1 MKAMKKL
8 MLATVAAITLSACSG
23 EREYLDYRG
32 VSMATPCKA
41 FVDSMKKQGLAIDT
55 AAQQDKGTVV
65 LMMPGNS
72 MRITLKSSN
81 DTLISIQESYEAS
94 YNDSTR
100 QLFQTMREQL
110 IKELDMNPYMPVN
123 SEDHREARFKTKKGI
138 VTLVLENTYT
148 PRLDL
153 LYETRNDDSK

>member
-1 MKAMKKL
+1 MITLKKM
-8 MLATVAAITLSACSG
+8 MLAAVAAVTLSACSG
-23 EREYLDYRG
+23 DREYLDYRG

-41 FVDSMKKQGLAIDT
+41 FVDSMTRQGLVVDT
-55 AAQQDKGTVV
+55 SNHEKGTVV
-65 LMMPGNS
+65 FLKPGS
-72 MRITLKSSN
+72 VMQVIVKAQN
-81 DTLISIQESYEAS
+81 DTIVSIQESYEAT

-123 SEDHREARFKTKKGI
+123 TEDHRAARFKTKKGI

>member
-1 MKAMKKL
+1 MITLKKM
-8 MLATVAAITLSACSG
+8 MLAAVAAVTLSACSG
-23 EREYLDYRG
+23 DREYLDYRG

-41 FVDSMKKQGLAIDT
+41 FVDSMTRQGLVVDT
-55 AAQQDKGTVV
+55 SNHEKGTVV
-65 LMMPGNS
+65 FLKPGS
-72 MRITLKSSN
+72 VMQVIVKAQN
-81 DTLISIQESYEAS
+81 DTIVSIQESYEAT

-123 SEDHREARFKTKKGI
+123 TEDHREARFKTQKGI

-153 LYETRNDDSK
+153 LYEIRNDDSK

>member
-1 MKAMKKL
+1 MITLKKM
-8 MLATVAAITLSACSG
+8 MLAAVAAVTLSACSG
-23 EREYLDYRG
+23 DREYLDYRG

-41 FVDSMKKQGLAIDT
+41 FVDSMTRQGLVVDT
-55 AAQQDKGTVV
+55 SNHEKGTVV
-65 LMMPGNS
+65 FLKPGS
-72 MRITLKSSN
+72 VMQVIVKAQN
-81 DTLISIQESYEAS
+81 DTIVSIQESYEAT

-110 IKELDMNPYMPVN
+110 IKELDMNPDMPVN
-123 SEDHREARFKTKKGI
+123 TEDHREARFKTQKGI

>member
-1 MKAMKKL
+1 MITLKKM
-8 MLATVAAITLSACSG
+8 MLAAVAAVTLSACSG
-23 EREYLDYRG
+23 DREYLDYRG

-41 FVDSMKKQGLAIDT
+41 FVDSMTRQGLVVDT
-55 AAQQDKGTVV
+55 SNHEKGTVV
-65 LMMPGNS
+65 FLKPGS
-72 MRITLKSSN
+72 VMQVIVKAQN
-81 DTLISIQESYEAS
+81 DTIVSIQESYEAT

-110 IKELDMNPYMPVN
+110 VKELDMNPYMPVN
-123 SEDHREARFKTKKGI
+123 TEDHREARFKTKKGI

-153 LYETRNDDSK
+153 LYESRNDDSK

>member
-1 MKAMKKL
+1 MITLKKM
-8 MLATVAAITLSACSG
+8 MLAAVAAVTLSACSG
-23 EREYLDYRG
+23 DREYLDYRG

-41 FVDSMKKQGLAIDT
+41 FVDSMTRQGLVVDT
-55 AAQQDKGTVV
+55 SNHEKGTVV
-65 LMMPGNS
+65 FLKPGS
-72 MRITLKSSN
+72 VMQVIVKAQN
-81 DTLISIQESYEAS
+81 DTIVSIQESYEAT

-123 SEDHREARFKTKKGI
+123 TEDHREARFKTKKGI

-153 LYETRNDDSK
+153 LYETRDDDAK

>member
-1 MKAMKKL
+1 MITLKKM
-8 MLATVAAITLSACSG
+8 MLAAVAAVTLSACSDD
-23 EREYLDYRG
+23 REYLDYRG

-41 FVDSMKKQGLAIDT
+41 FVDSMTRQGLVVDT
-55 AAQQDKGTVV
+55 SNHEKGTVV
-65 LMMPGNS
+65 FLKPGS
-72 MRITLKSSN
+72 VMQVIVKAQN
-81 DTLISIQESYEAS
+81 DTIVSIQESYEAT

-123 SEDHREARFKTKKGI
+123 TEDHREARFKTKKGI

>member
-1 MKAMKKL
+1 MITLKKM
-8 MLATVAAITLSACSG
+8 MLAAVAAVTLSACSG
-23 EREYLDYRG
+23 DREYLDYRG

-41 FVDSMKKQGLAIDT
+41 FVDSMTRQGLVVDT
-55 AAQQDKGTVV
+55 SNHEKGTVV
-65 LMMPGNS
+65 FLKPGS
-72 MRITLKSSN
+72 VMQVIVKAQN
-81 DTLISIQESYEAS
+81 DTIVSIQESYEAT

-100 QLFQTMREQL
+100 QLFQTLREQL

-123 SEDHREARFKTKKGI
+123 TEDHREARFKTQKGI

>member
-1 MKAMKKL
+1 MITLKKM
-8 MLATVAAITLSACSG
+8 MLAAVAAVTLSACSG
-23 EREYLDYRG
+23 DREYLDYRG

-41 FVDSMKKQGLAIDT
+41 FVDSMTRQGLVVDT
-55 AAQQDKGTVV
+55 SNHEKGTVV
-65 LMMPGNS
+65 FLKPGS
-72 MRITLKSSN
+72 VMQVIVKAQN
-81 DTLISIQESYEAS
+81 DTIVSIQESYEAT

-123 SEDHREARFKTKKGI
+123 TEDHREARFKTQKGI
-138 VTLVLENTYT
+138 VTLVLETTYT

>member
-1 MKAMKKL
+1 MITLKKM
-8 MLATVAAITLSACSG
+8 MLAAVAAVTLSACSG
-23 EREYLDYRG
+23 DREYLDYRG

-41 FVDSMKKQGLAIDT
+41 FVDSMTRQGLVVDT
-55 AAQQDKGTVV
+55 SNHEKGTVV
-65 LMMPGNS
+65 FLKPGS
-72 MRITLKSSN
+72 VMQVIVKAQN
-81 DTLISIQESYEAS
+81 DTIVSIQESYEAS

-110 IKELDMNPYMPVN
+110 VKELDMNPYMPVN
-123 SEDHREARFKTKKGI
+123 TEDHREARFKTQKGI

-153 LYETRNDDSK
+153 LYESRNDDSK

>member
-1 MKAMKKL
+1 MITLKKM
-8 MLATVAAITLSACSG
+8 MLAAVAAVTLSACSG
-23 EREYLDYRG
+23 DREYLDYRG

-41 FVDSMKKQGLAIDT
+41 FVDSMTRQGLVVDT
-55 AAQQDKGTVV
+55 SNHEKGTVV
-65 LMMPGNS
+65 FLKPGS
-72 MRITLKSSN
+72 VMQVIVKAQN
-81 DTLISIQESYEAS
+81 DTIVSIQESYEAT

-123 SEDHREARFKTKKGI
+123 TEDHREARFKTKKGI

>member
-1 MKAMKKL
+1 MITLKKM
-8 MLATVAAITLSACSG
+8 MLAAVAAVTLSACSG
-23 EREYLDYRG
+23 DREYLDYRG

-41 FVDSMKKQGLAIDT
+41 FVDSMTRQGLVVDT
-55 AAQQDKGTVV
+55 SNHEKGTVV
-65 LMMPGNS
+65 FLKPGS
-72 MRITLKSSN
+72 VMQVIVKAQN
-81 DTLISIQESYEAS
+81 DTIVSIQESYEAT

-100 QLFQTMREQL
+100 QLFQTIREQL

-123 SEDHREARFKTKKGI
+123 TEDHREARFKTKKGI

>member
-1 MKAMKKL
+1 MVFLKPGSVMQVIVKA
-8 MLATVAAITLSACSG
+8 
-23 EREYLDYRG
+23 
-32 VSMATPCKA
+32 
-41 FVDSMKKQGLAIDT
+41 Q
-55 AAQQDKGTVV
+55 
-65 LMMPGNS
+65 
-72 MRITLKSSN
+72 N
-81 DTLISIQESYEAS
+81 DTIVSIQESYEAT

-123 SEDHREARFKTKKGI
+123 TEDHREARFKTKKGI

-153 LYETRNDDSK
+153 LYESRNDDSK

>member
-1 MKAMKKL
+1 MITLKKM
-8 MLATVAAITLSACSG
+8 MLAAVAAVTLSACSG
-23 EREYLDYRG
+23 DREYLDYRG

-41 FVDSMKKQGLAIDT
+41 FVDSMTRQGLVVDT
-55 AAQQDKGTVV
+55 SNHEKGTVV
-65 LMMPGNS
+65 FLKPGS
-72 MRITLKSSN
+72 VMQVIVKAQN
-81 DTLISIQESYEAS
+81 DTTVSIQESYEAT

-123 SEDHREARFKTKKGI
+123 TEDHREARFKTKKGI

>member
-1 MKAMKKL
+1 MITLKKM
-8 MLATVAAITLSACSG
+8 MLAAVAAVTLSACSG
-23 EREYLDYRG
+23 DREYLDYRG

-41 FVDSMKKQGLAIDT
+41 FVDSMTRQGLVVDT
-55 AAQQDKGTVV
+55 SNHEKGTVV
-65 LMMPGNS
+65 FLKPGS
-72 MRITLKSSN
+72 VMQVIVKAQN
-81 DTLISIQESYEAS
+81 DTIVSIQESYEAT

-110 IKELDMNPYMPVN
+110 VKELDMNPYMPVN
-123 SEDHREARFKTKKGI
+123 TEDHREARFKTQKGI

>member
-1 MKAMKKL
+1 MITLKKM
-8 MLATVAAITLSACSG
+8 MLAAVAAVTLSACSG
-23 EREYLDYRG
+23 DREYLDYRG

-41 FVDSMKKQGLAIDT
+41 FVDSMTRQGLVVDT
-55 AAQQDKGTVV
+55 SNHEKGTVV
-65 LMMPGNS
+65 FLKPGSVMQDIVKAQNHT
-72 MRITLKSSN
+72 IV
-81 DTLISIQESYEAS
+81 SIQESYEAT

-123 SEDHREARFKTKKGI
+123 TEDHREARFKTQKGI

>member
-1 MKAMKKL
+1 MITLKKM
-8 MLATVAAITLSACSG
+8 MLAAVAAVTLSACSG
-23 EREYLDYRG
+23 DREYLDYRG

-41 FVDSMKKQGLAIDT
+41 FVDSMTRQGLVVDT
-55 AAQQDKGTVV
+55 SNHEKGTVV
-65 LMMPGNS
+65 FLKPGS
-72 MRITLKSSN
+72 VMQVIVKAQN
-81 DTLISIQESYEAS
+81 DTIVSIQESYEAT

-100 QLFQTMREQL
+100 QLFQTMREKL

-123 SEDHREARFKTKKGI
+123 TEDHREARFKTKKGI

>member
-1 MKAMKKL
+1 MITLKKM
-8 MLATVAAITLSACSG
+8 MLAAVAAVTLSACSG
-23 EREYLDYRG
+23 DREYLDYRG

-41 FVDSMKKQGLAIDT
+41 FVDSMTRQGLVVDT
-55 AAQQDKGTVV
+55 SNHEKGTVV
-65 LMMPGNS
+65 FLKPGS
-72 MRITLKSSN
+72 VMQVIVKAQN
-81 DTLISIQESYEAS
+81 DTIVSIQESYEAT

-123 SEDHREARFKTKKGI
+123 TEDHREARFKTKKGI

-153 LYETRNDDSK
+153 LYASRNDDSK

>member
-1 MKAMKKL
+1 MITLKKM
-8 MLATVAAITLSACSG
+8 MLAAVAAVTLSACSG
-23 EREYLDYRG
+23 DREYLDYRG

-41 FVDSMKKQGLAIDT
+41 FVDSMTRQGLVVDT
-55 AAQQDKGTVV
+55 SNHEKGTVV
-65 LMMPGNS
+65 FLKPGS
-72 MRITLKSSN
+72 VMQVIVKAQN
-81 DTLISIQESYEAS
+81 DTIVSIQESYEAS

-123 SEDHREARFKTKKGI
+123 TEDHREARFKTKKGI

>member
-1 MKAMKKL
+1 MITLKKM
-8 MLATVAAITLSACSG
+8 MLAAVAAVTLSACSG
-23 EREYLDYRG
+23 DREYLDYRG

-41 FVDSMKKQGLAIDT
+41 FVDSMTRQGLVVDT
-55 AAQQDKGTVV
+55 SNHEKGTVV
-65 LMMPGNS
+65 FLKPGS
-72 MRITLKSSN
+72 VMQVIVKAQN
-81 DTLISIQESYEAS
+81 DTIVSIQESYEAS

-123 SEDHREARFKTKKGI
+123 TEDHREARFKTQKGI

>member
-1 MKAMKKL
+1 MITLKKM
-8 MLATVAAITLSACSG
+8 MLAAVAAVTLSACSG
-23 EREYLDYRG
+23 DREYLDYRG

-41 FVDSMKKQGLAIDT
+41 FVDSMTRQGLVVDT
-55 AAQQDKGTVV
+55 SNHEKGTVV
-65 LMMPGNS
+65 FLKPGS
-72 MRITLKSSN
+72 VMQVIVKAQN
-81 DTLISIQESYEAS
+81 DTIVSIQESYEAT

-123 SEDHREARFKTKKGI
+123 TEDHREARFKTQKGI

>member
-1 MKAMKKL
+1 MITLKKM
-8 MLATVAAITLSACSG
+8 MLAAVASVTLSACSG
-23 EREYLDYRG
+23 DREYLDYRG

-41 FVDSMKKQGLAIDT
+41 FVDSMTRQGLVVDT
-55 AAQQDKGTVV
+55 SNHEKGTVV
-65 LMMPGNS
+65 FLKPGS
-72 MRITLKSSN
+72 VMQVIVKAQN
-81 DTLISIQESYEAS
+81 DTIVSIQESYEAT

-123 SEDHREARFKTKKGI
+123 TEDHREARFKTKKGI

-153 LYETRNDDSK
+153 LYESRNDDSK

>member
-1 MKAMKKL
+1 MITLKKM
-8 MLATVAAITLSACSG
+8 MLAAVAAVTLSACSG
-23 EREYLDYRG
+23 DREYLDYRG

-41 FVDSMKKQGLAIDT
+41 FVDSMTRQGLVVDT
-55 AAQQDKGTVV
+55 SNHEKGTVV
-65 LMMPGNS
+65 FLKPGS
-72 MRITLKSSN
+72 VMQVIVKAQN
-81 DTLISIQESYEAS
+81 DNIVSIQESHEAT

-110 IKELDMNPYMPVN
+110 IKELDMNPYMTVN
-123 SEDHREARFKTKKGI
+123 TEDHREARFKTKKGI

-153 LYETRNDDSK
+153 LYESRNDDSK

>member
-1 MKAMKKL
+1 MITLKKM
-8 MLATVAAITLSACSG
+8 MLAAVAAVTLSACSG
-23 EREYLDYRG
+23 DREYLDYRG

-41 FVDSMKKQGLAIDT
+41 FVDSMTRQGLVVDT
-55 AAQQDKGTVV
+55 SNHEKGTVV
-65 LMMPGNS
+65 FLKPGS
-72 MRITLKSSN
+72 VMQVIVKAQN
-81 DTLISIQESYEAS
+81 DTIVSIQESYEAT

-123 SEDHREARFKTKKGI
+123 TEDHREARFKTKKGI

-153 LYETRNDDSK
+153 LYESRNDDSK

>member
-1 MKAMKKL
+1 MITLKKM
-8 MLATVAAITLSACSG
+8 MLAAVAAVTLSACSG
-23 EREYLDYRG
+23 DREYLDYRG

-41 FVDSMKKQGLAIDT
+41 FVDSMTRQGLVVDT
-55 AAQQDKGTVV
+55 SNHEKGTVV
-65 LMMPGNS
+65 FLKPGS
-72 MRITLKSSN
+72 VMQVIVKAQN
-81 DTLISIQESYEAS
+81 DTIVSIQESYEAT

-100 QLFQTMREQL
+100 LLFQTMREQL

-123 SEDHREARFKTKKGI
+123 TEDHREARFKTKKGI

>member
-1 MKAMKKL
+1 MITLKKM
-8 MLATVAAITLSACSG
+8 MLAAVAAVTLSACSG
-23 EREYLDYRG
+23 DREYLDYRG

-41 FVDSMKKQGLAIDT
+41 FVDSMTRQGLVVDT
-55 AAQQDKGTVV
+55 SNHEKGTVV
-65 LMMPGNS
+65 FLKPGS
-72 MRITLKSSN
+72 VMQVIVKAQN
-81 DTLISIQESYEAS
+81 DTIVSIQESYEAS

-100 QLFQTMREQL
+100 QLFQTLREQL

-123 SEDHREARFKTKKGI
+123 TEDHREARFKTQKGI

>member
-1 MKAMKKL
+1 MITLKKM
-8 MLATVAAITLSACSG
+8 MLAAVAAVTLSACSG
-23 EREYLDYRG
+23 DREYLDYRG

-41 FVDSMKKQGLAIDT
+41 FVDSMTRQGLVVDT
-55 AAQQDKGTVV
+55 SNHEKGTVV
-65 LMMPGNS
+65 FLKPGS
-72 MRITLKSSN
+72 VMQVIVKAQN
-81 DTLISIQESYEAS
+81 DTIVSIQESYEAT

-100 QLFQTMREQL
+100 QLFQTIREQL

-123 SEDHREARFKTKKGI
+123 TEDHREARFKTKKGI

-153 LYETRNDDSK
+153 LYESRNDDSK

>member
-1 MKAMKKL
+1 MITLKKM
-8 MLATVAAITLSACSG
+8 MLAAVAAVTLSACSG
-23 EREYLDYRG
+23 DREYLDYRG

-41 FVDSMKKQGLAIDT
+41 FVDSMTRQGLVVDT
-55 AAQQDKGTVV
+55 SNHEKGTVV
-65 LMMPGNS
+65 FLKPGS
-72 MRITLKSSN
+72 VMQVIVKAQN
-81 DTLISIQESYEAS
+81 DTIVSIQESYEAT

-123 SEDHREARFKTKKGI
+123 TDDHREARFKTKKGI

>member
-1 MKAMKKL
+1 MITLKKM
-8 MLATVAAITLSACSG
+8 MLAAVAAVTLSACSG
-23 EREYLDYRG
+23 DREYLDYRG

-41 FVDSMKKQGLAIDT
+41 FVDSMTRQGLVVDT
-55 AAQQDKGTVV
+55 SNHEKGTVV
-65 LMMPGNS
+65 FLKPGS
-72 MRITLKSSN
+72 VMQVIVKAQN
-81 DTLISIQESYEAS
+81 DTIVSIQESYEAT

-110 IKELDMNPYMPVN
+110 IKEFDMNPYMPVN
-123 SEDHREARFKTKKGI
+123 TEDHREARFKTKKGI

-153 LYETRNDDSK
+153 LYESRNDDSK